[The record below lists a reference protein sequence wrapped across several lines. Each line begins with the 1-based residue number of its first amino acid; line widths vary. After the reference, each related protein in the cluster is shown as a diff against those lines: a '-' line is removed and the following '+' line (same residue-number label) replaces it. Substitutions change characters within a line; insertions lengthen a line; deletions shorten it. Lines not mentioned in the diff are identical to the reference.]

1 MYIVDQREYKN
12 PMASYEKENECKFI
26 YIYRFEE
33 WNSVRLNIFGG
44 SIYYFVINCLWL
56 NYDVPIYKYN
66 YIAKWA
72 PLISLGQGC
81 THGSDVG
88 VIEM

>member
-1 MYIVDQREYKN
+1 MYIVEQREYKN

-44 SIYYFVINCLWL
+44 SIYYFVINCL
-56 NYDVPIYKYN
+56 
-66 YIAKWA
+66 
-72 PLISLGQGC
+72 
-81 THGSDVG
+81 
-88 VIEM
+88 